1 MYDDH
6 YGFSG
11 RPFQL
16 TPDPKFWFDTT
27 SHRKAMSYLGY
38 GLSQGEGF
46 IVITGDVGT
55 GKTTLVGHLM
65 EKLDR
70 ELLHVVKIASTQIE
84 PEDLLRIVAV
94 GLGEE
99 IGGASKAE
107 LLATIERGL
116 HAVARSGRRTLLIV
130 DEAQALPVAALEELR
145 MLSNLSAGGH
155 ALLQIFLLGQPEFR
169 ERLQGSDRLEQL
181 RQRVIA
187 LHHLDPMGADEVEP
201 YMAHR
206 LNLVGWNGRPQF
218 TDDAF
223 DALYAGSGGIPRLLN
238 QLAGRVLLFGA
249 IEGLETINGRAVE
262 AVVADIRQDTPQ
274 PHALSVP
281 PVLREVAPAPIAV
294 VEAAPAPQSEPIAAT
309 VPEPVAVAAPEPQP
323 EPAAVAEPLAP
334 KPALVQTAPEP
345 VVAEVPPVIDPALA
359 DRVAA
364 LEARLEDQ
372 DETLRRILT
381 LMVDWVET
389 GHAPASLRG
398 AA

>member
-6 YGFSG
+6 YGLDA

-27 SHRKAMSYLGY
+27 THRKAMSYLGY

-65 EKLDR
+65 EKIDR
-70 ELLHVVKIASTQIE
+70 DALHIVKIASTQIE

-94 GLGEE
+94 GLGQD
-99 IGGASKAE
+99 IGGATKAE
-107 LLATIERGL
+107 LLGTIERGL
-116 HAVARSGRRTLLIV
+116 HTVARSGRRTLLIV

-169 ERLQGSDRLEQL
+169 ERLQGSGRLEQL

-187 LHHLDPMGADEVEP
+187 LHHLEPMAPEEVEP

-206 LNLVGWNGRPQF
+206 LNLVGWNGRPRF
-218 TDDAF
+218 TGEAF
-223 DALYAGSGGIPRLLN
+223 DVLYRASEGVPRRLN
-238 QLAGRVLLFGA
+238 QLASRVLLHGA
-249 IEGLETINGRAVE
+249 VERLDTIDAEAVE
-262 AVVADIRQDTPQ
+262 AVVADLARDMPQPVAQPAPLAAVMPEPAPVRQVTPLTAVPDAPIAAVEDTPQ
-274 PHALSVP
+274 TLPHAEP
-281 PVLREVAPAPIAV
+281 DPVA
-294 VEAAPAPQSEPIAAT
+294 SEPS
-309 VPEPVAVAAPEPQP
+309 
-323 EPAAVAEPLAP
+323 AEMTD
-334 KPALVQTAPEP
+334 V
-345 VVAEVPPVIDPALA
+345 ALA
-359 DRVAA
+359 ERVAA
-364 LEARLEDQ
+364 LEARLEEQ

-381 LMVDWVET
+381 LMVDFVENDRRPT
-389 GHAPASLRG
+389 LGALRG